1 MIEKKTISPERRKQQ
16 SVESIVQVLEADRVV
31 KKEKNLNSSTKFYV
45 MNPKEIPDTTKFH

>member
-1 MIEKKTISPERRKQQ
+1 MIEKKTISPERRKHQ